1 MSYKKVKK
9 SFSVILSLVVAL
21 IVAWQFLSDKFPTQ
35 NTSSDTILPA
45 ESNGVLIASF
55 LDVDQGDCEFF
66 KLPDGKT
73 LLIDAGN
80 IGDGDEIVSF
90 LKQNKIAKLDFV
102 IATHPHADHIGGMS
116 DVIDSF
122 EIGQVFA
129 PKIADA
135 DVPTTKTYENFLLSV
150 QRKGLKITAAK
161 QGTTLFSGEDYKAE
175 CFAPCS
181 DNYESL
187 NNYSVTVKL
196 SYGIH
201 SFLLTG
207 DTERISE
214 GEMLKNGYNLKSD
227 VLKVAHHGSSTS
239 TSKAFLNAV
248 SPDFAVIS
256 CGEGNSYGHPH
267 AETLK
272 TLKGITL
279 LRTDLDKTIV
289 FSADGKTKI
298 GLTYT
303 TNNPSV
309 VK

>member
-1 MSYKKVKK
+1 MSRKKAKK
-9 SFSVILSLVVAL
+9 SLSLLLALAVAFIAL
-21 IVAWQFLSDKFPTQ
+21 WNFWGDKIPTQ
-35 NTSSDTILPA
+35 NQNSEPILPA
-45 ESNGVLIASF
+45 ESDGVLIASF

-73 LLIDAGN
+73 LLIDAGD
-80 IGDGDEIVSF
+80 IGDGDKLVSF
-90 LKQNKIAKLDFV
+90 LKQNEINKLDYV

-122 EIGQVFA
+122 EIGQIFA

-135 DVPTTKTYENFLLSV
+135 DIPTTKTYEEFLLSV
-150 QRKGLKITAAK
+150 QRKGLKITSAK
-161 QGTTLFSGEDYKAE
+161 HGSTLFSGEDYKAE
-175 CFAPCS
+175 CFSPCS
-181 DNYESL
+181 ENYESL

-207 DTERISE
+207 DAEKVSE
-214 GEMLKNGYNLKSD
+214 AEMLKNGYNLKSN
-227 VLKVAHHGSSTS
+227 VLKIAHHGSTTS
-239 TSKAFLNAV
+239 TSKKFLKAV
-248 SPDFAVIS
+248 SPDYAVIS
-256 CGEGNSYGHPH
+256 CGEDNRYGHPH
-267 AETLK
+267 QETLN

-279 LRTDLDKTIV
+279 FRTDLDKTIV
-289 FSADGKTKI
+289 FTADGKTKI